1 MSAQHSGAM
10 KRNLYEKPEA
20 EELCFNFH
28 EDFLAG
34 TLDSMDIIDETLP
47 EDRFFEDEYEAY

>member
-1 MSAQHSGAM
+1 M

-28 EDFLAG
+28 EDFLTG

-47 EDRFFEDEYEAY
+47 EDRFFEDEYEAN